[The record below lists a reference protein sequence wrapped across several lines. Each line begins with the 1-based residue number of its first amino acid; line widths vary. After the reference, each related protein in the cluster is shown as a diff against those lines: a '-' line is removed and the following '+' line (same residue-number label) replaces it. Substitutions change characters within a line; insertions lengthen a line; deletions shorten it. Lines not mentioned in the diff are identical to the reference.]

1 MGLEMK
7 LRKEKMHL
15 RTFNLN
21 NSMNNVILEPL
32 RGAFTGVYRV
42 GSYKYSRPIRKP
54 RKEIRK
60 EILNRSIEAEL
71 DWEGI
76 YSDVNKKREILC
88 EEDKSCFKER
98 YRIEE
103 FSDFT
108 IGFIFYNYI
117 RKAKEEEKNKNGFAN
132 RKYNS

>member
-1 MGLEMK
+1 MK

-32 RGAFTGVYRV
+32 RGALTGVYRV
-42 GSYKYSRPIRKP
+42 GSYMHSRPIRKP

-88 EEDKSCFKER
+88 EEDKSGFKER
-98 YRIEE
+98 YRVEE